1 MQKAERK
8 KIMNK
13 KRIFAL
19 VMVLTLVLTSTVF
32 AFAEVQP
39 RDTGSVVFSIDR
51 VSRTNAEAVVDIT
64 FVTKVDR
71 YTVAVYL
78 QKKVDG
84 SWIND
89 TTNEDYA
96 IYESGTSDF
105 DHLFS
110 HLYTDLTSG
119 VNYRLK
125 CTITDYIGSSSYT
138 FTAYSN
144 QF

>member
-39 RDTGSVVFSIDR
+39 KNTATVIFSIQR
-51 VSRTNAEAVVDIT
+51 VSRTTAEATIDVNFT
-64 FVTKVDR
+64 TEVDR
-71 YTVAVYL
+71 YTIAIYL
-78 QKKVDG
+78 QKKENGEWV
-84 SWIND
+84 ND

-96 IYESGTSDF
+96 FYDSGT
-105 DHLFS
+105 
-110 HLYTDLTSG
+110 TDYDYMFNYIYSNLISG

-125 CTITDYIGSSSYT
+125 CVSRDYIGSSSYT
-138 FTAYSN
+138 TTTYSN